1 MLFKLSISFVVIL
14 PIFLSFNSEEN
25 ISPERQWSQYR
36 GYDSNGTLD
45 NANLPEIWD
54 VSENE
59 NINQQVTLFGA
70 QMENRN
76 SRVGLI
82 KPGNMG

>member
-54 VSENE
+54 VSE
-59 NINQQVTLFGA
+59 
-70 QMENRN
+70 
-76 SRVGLI
+76 
-82 KPGNMG
+82 K